1 MTLYVQ
7 FNGLLRNVT
16 TMIKRREMLTTG
28 ENKARTLIKALLNDT
43 RNKRNPVTSTIAL
56 YTSFNFCCSSWILI
70 SGLVDTNVEFIYNDL

>member
-1 MTLYVQ
+1 MDQDLEIGFKHFMTLYVQ

-43 RNKRNPVTSTIAL
+43 RNKSVTSTIAL
-56 YTSFNFCCSSWILI
+56 YTSFNFCCSS
-70 SGLVDTNVEFIYNDL
+70 